1 MKGTLVATNPLPDTE
16 QIRTWS
22 GDFGREYTD
31 RNTFTPAQLD
41 ELYQRNYGITRS
53 AINRRFLESIP
64 RDARILEV
72 GCNLGNQLLMLQ
84 SMGFTSL
91 YGIEIQDYALHRA
104 QGRLP
109 AAVLRQASALA
120 IPYAGRF
127 FDLVFTSG
135 VLIHIAPADL
145 PLALGEI
152 RRSEALDL
160 GFRILCSADDR
171 SGLSRTPRASVED
184 GLRALVRGTV
194 SRIRVGARRAPALP
208 GKQKCRHRVPAPRQR
223 IKLSAR
229 PRNRNLKPR
238 NKNGGA

>member
-1 MKGTLVATNPLPDTE
+1 MKETSVATNPLPDTE

-53 AINRRFLESIP
+53 VINRRFLESIP

-72 GCNLGNQLLMLQ
+72 GCNVGTQLLMLQ
-84 SMGFTSL
+84 SMGFTNL
-91 YGIEIQDYALHRA
+91 HGIEIQDYALQRA
-104 QGRLP
+104 RGRLP

-120 IPYAGRF
+120 IPYSDRF

-152 RRSEALDL
+152 RRCAKHWIWGIEYYAPQMTEVAYRGHHALLWKTDYARL
-160 GFRILCSADDR
+160 YAEQFPEL
-171 SGLSRTPRASVED
+171 E
-184 GLRALVRGTV
+184 LVREERLRYLENENVDTAFLL
-194 SRIRVGARRAPALP
+194 RV
-208 GKQKCRHRVPAPRQR
+208 KE
-223 IKLSAR
+223 
-229 PRNRNLKPR
+229 
-238 NKNGGA
+238 

>member
-1 MKGTLVATNPLPDTE
+1 MNGTSVATNPLPDTE
-16 QIRTWS
+16 QIRTWN

-72 GCNLGNQLLMLQ
+72 GCNVGNQLLILQ
-84 SMGFTSL
+84 SMGFTNL
-91 YGIEIQDYALHRA
+91 YGIETQDYALQRA

-152 RRSEALDL
+152 RRCAKHWIWGFEYYAPQMTEVAYRGHGALLWKTDYARL
-160 GFRILCSADDR
+160 YAEQFPEL
-171 SGLSRTPRASVED
+171 E
-184 GLRALVRGTV
+184 LVREEHLRYLENENVDTAFLL
-194 SRIRVGARRAPALP
+194 RV
-208 GKQKCRHRVPAPRQR
+208 KE
-223 IKLSAR
+223 
-229 PRNRNLKPR
+229 
-238 NKNGGA
+238 

>member
-1 MKGTLVATNPLPDTE
+1 MKGTSVATKPLPDTE

-41 ELYQRNYGITRS
+41 ELYQCNYGITRS

-64 RDARILEV
+64 RDVRILEV
-72 GCNLGNQLLMLQ
+72 GCNVGNQLLMLQ
-84 SMGFTSL
+84 SMAFTNL
-91 YGIEIQDYALHRA
+91 YGIEIQDYALQRA

-120 IPYAGRF
+120 IPYADRF

-135 VLIHIAPADL
+135 VLIHIASAEL

-152 RRSEALDL
+152 RRCAKHWIWGFEYYAPQMTEVAYRGHDALLWKTDYARL
-160 GFRILCSADDR
+160 YAGQFP
-171 SGLSRTPRASVED
+171 GLE
-184 GLRALVRGTV
+184 LVREERLRYLENENVDTAFLL
-194 SRIRVGARRAPALP
+194 RV
-208 GKQKCRHRVPAPRQR
+208 KE
-223 IKLSAR
+223 
-229 PRNRNLKPR
+229 
-238 NKNGGA
+238 